1 MDEQCHELV
10 CQWHGWSQHP
20 PGVIEGIYLTQ
31 YIPFLGSARLSSK
44 LAELYCVPLAM
55 CNSSSF
61 SISFLSNTTLGKII
75 TDRKAVYNV
84 LYVFE
89 VLNSHVLLGPGLN
102 ESGKVQDGEK
112 R

>member
-1 MDEQCHELV
+1 MQCHELV
-10 CQWHGWSQHP
+10 CQRHGWSQLP
-20 PGVIEGIYLTQ
+20 PGVTEGIYSPQ

-55 CNSSSF
+55 YKSSSF

-75 TDRKAVYNV
+75 TDRKAVYNFQ
-84 LYVFE
+84 YVFE

-102 ESGKVQDGEK
+102 ENGKVQDGEK